1 MALHYIMIGERIR
14 TVRKARRLTQAAL
27 AERISKDESFISR
40 LESGEKVMSLE
51 TMVDIA
57 NALDC
62 SIFTLL
68 DKDLKQRTRG
78 EDEWI
83 GVITDCDEYERRILM
98 DIVLS
103 MKESLRANRDLIIS

>member
-14 TVRKARRLTQAAL
+14 TVRKARRLTQSAL
-27 AERISKDESFISR
+27 AERIGKDSSFVSY

-57 NALDC
+57 NALGC
-62 SIFTLL
+62 SVYSLL
-68 DKDLKQRTRG
+68 DKDLKQHIQ
-78 EDEWI
+78 EEEEWSGLI
-83 GVITDCDEYERRILM
+83 ADCDEYERRILM

-103 MKESLRANRDLIIS
+103 MKESLRVNRDLIIQ